1 MRWRRLVGTGLA
13 AGALAASAS
22 ACVAPPTAAG
32 FTTRV
37 IASGGSLSKP
47 DDITEL
53 AGQLYVSFQNGVGPT
68 GAPAARGRRTSAI
81 AIAQFT
87 LAGIRTGGWTLPGK
101 CDDRRTNETRDA
113 APCR

>member
-81 AIAQFT
+81 AQFT